1 MTEQGATRSGSFAD
15 ALRALRQAQKPA
27 LGTAAYSRHINR
39 PLGRL
44 VAAAVS
50 TVGMT
55 PNVATVLSALMSGSA
70 IVLIAVVRPS
80 VWVGLLIGVL
90 LVAGYV
96 MDSVDGQLA
105 RLYGGGS
112 KAGEWLDHT
121 IDCVKTL
128 TLHLAVVISWYR
140 FPVYAADGWLL
151 VPLGFA
157 VVAAVSFFGLILMPT
172 LRPKGGSSTLR
183 RGDQEPVWR
192 RYALLPMDY
201 GTLCVVFAL
210 FNGRPEFVWIYAALF
225 AANALALLGALRNW
239 WRELRL
245 LDGVGQPR

>member
-140 FPVYAADGWLL
+140 FPVYAPTGGCWCHW
-151 VPLGFA
+151 
-157 VVAAVSFFGLILMPT
+157 VSPWSP
-172 LRPKGGSSTLR
+172 RSVSS
-183 RGDQEPVWR
+183 
-192 RYALLPMDY
+192 A
-201 GTLCVVFAL
+201 
-210 FNGRPEFVWIYAALF
+210 
-225 AANALALLGALRNW
+225 
-239 WRELRL
+239 
-245 LDGVGQPR
+245 

>member
-1 MTEQGATRSGSFAD
+1 M
-15 ALRALRQAQKPA
+15 RAV
-27 LGTAAYSRHINR
+27 SS
-39 PLGRL
+39 
-44 VAAAVS
+44 AAVS
-50 TVGMT
+50 TLTNVDDFPAASASRPSAAFV

-183 RGDQEPVWR
+183 RGDQDPVWR

-225 AANALALLGALRNW
+225 AANALALLAALRNW